1 MTPRHSLI
9 GSFAGL
15 KPFDRLW
22 KRALLFGVPMAV
34 LVGLA
39 AFPEKFR
46 AEASLTP
53 VDPSTLGLSSSLEQ
67 FGALNSVFG
76 KQAAI
81 EVAMRI
87 GGSIYTRER
96 VIRIA
101 ALEQRLDMPKI
112 KLHRWLENNIE
123 IRGLRGG
130 IILIQMD
137 YTDKKI
143 AQDIVAA
150 FSNSTRDELAKI
162 QQRQTKYKKEILEKL
177 VAQSGLRFSK
187 AQTEF
192 DTFRLQNGYG
202 DPGISFGA
210 LSSRIPETRTA
221 IEELDRRIAAA
232 NKIFTPENIY
242 IIQLQAERLALI
254 DQLNEALDK
263 RPGVRT
269 GTVGEVVDASTK
281 WNELGRELNVART
294 LYTNYLRYLE
304 GTVVEDLTSAANIR
318 MLEQPYVSTERQ
330 YRSSLLAAAAAL
342 FLLWMAIEFY
352 RLRPP
357 LGAPIGS
364 QRPPQYGVNRLG
376 QQNES

>member
-15 KPFDRLW
+15 KPLDRLW

-46 AEASLTP
+46 VEASLTP

-76 KQAAI
+76 KQAAV
-81 EVAMRI
+81 EVALRI
-87 GGSIYTRER
+87 GRSIYTRER

-101 ALEQRLDMPKI
+101 SLEQRLDMPKI
-112 KLHRWLENNIE
+112 KLHRWLDNEIE
-123 IRGLRGG
+123 IRALRGG

-150 FSNSTRDELAKI
+150 FSNSTRDELSKI
-162 QQRQTKYKKEILEKL
+162 QQRQTKYKKDILEKL
-177 VAQSGLRFSK
+177 VAQSGLRLSR
-187 AQTEF
+187 AQSEF

-210 LSSRIPETRTA
+210 LSSRIPGIRTA
-221 IEELDRRIAAA
+221 IEDLNRRIAAA
-232 NKIFTPENIY
+232 NKFLTPENISM
-242 IIQLQAERLALI
+242 IQLQAERIALI
-254 DQLNEALDK
+254 DQLNEALDT
-263 RPGVRT
+263 RPGVRA

-281 WNELGRELNVART
+281 SNELDRELRVART

-304 GTVVEDLTSAANIR
+304 GTVVEDLTSSANIR

-330 YRSSLLAAAAAL
+330 YRWSLLAAAIAL

-357 LGAPIGS
+357 LGAPVGS
-364 QRPPQYGVNRLG
+364 HRPLHRSIDRLG
-376 QQNES
+376 GAE

>member
-15 KPFDRLW
+15 KSLDRLW
-22 KRALLFGVPMAV
+22 KRALLFSVPMAV

-81 EVAMRI
+81 EVALRI
-87 GGSIYTRER
+87 GKSVYTRDR
-96 VIRIA
+96 VIRILS
-101 ALEQRLDMPKI
+101 LERRLDMPKI
-112 KLHRWLENNIE
+112 KLHRWLENKIE
-123 IRGLRGG
+123 IRALRGG

-143 AQDIVAA
+143 AQEIVAA
-150 FSNSTRDELAKI
+150 FTISTRDELAKI
-162 QQRQTKYKKEILEKL
+162 QQSQTKYKKEVLEKL
-177 VAQSGLRFSK
+177 VAQSGLRLSK
-187 AQTEF
+187 AQSEF

-202 DPGISFGA
+202 DPALSFGA
-210 LSSRIPETRTA
+210 ISSRIPGMRTA
-221 IEELDRRIAAA
+221 IEDLDRRIAAA
-232 NKIFTPENIY
+232 NKFLTPQNISM
-242 IIQLQAERLALI
+242 IQLQAERLALI

-263 RPGVRT
+263 RPGVRA

-281 WNELGRELNVART
+281 SYELDRELKVART

-304 GTVVEDLTSAANIR
+304 GTVVEDLTSSANIR
-318 MLEQPYVSTERQ
+318 MLEKPYVSTERQ
-330 YRSSLLAAAAAL
+330 YRWSLLAAAAAL

-357 LGAPIGS
+357 LGAPLGS
-364 QRPPQYGVNRLG
+364 QRMPQYGVNRLG
-376 QQNES
+376 AAE